1 MNLWIASELEN
12 VAVVTAGFSL
22 SLPTCCNQV
31 CKLIHTMHENSLNLF
46 ILMRELGNMEDA
58 GTPFTGQGPHSYSP
72 TQEEVR
78 TDWLQALQPG
88 IFKETL

>member
-1 MNLWIASELEN
+1 
-12 VAVVTAGFSL
+12 
-22 SLPTCCNQV
+22 
-31 CKLIHTMHENSLNLF
+31 MHENSLNLF